1 MELEQKNRIIKR
13 FLKEQSENPVEVE
26 LTDENLVVYADLDK
40 LLDHIDFHNK
50 GLFDLGTLET
60 APDQWR
66 EFCGIIKYASTFEKG
81 GSPPLLRE
89 VDLKKA
95 EEGIRYTLNAH
106 EIIRLPKNDY
116 YERPTNIPQ
125 DIDTQLD
132 DLIVNSRTKLYALTQ
147 TFPEAIPFDAS
158 NSLHVTAQIQRL
170 EGEIARAAN
179 SDSER
184 ENVEKRLN
192 ILLDLNKIN
201 ELKRINIPQDNG
213 STLAYCILQENV
225 GGVTEKISLI
235 SLERV
240 KKQLNSLCERA
251 EGLSIEN
258 YHAEREQYKLNT
270 QAIIKLPKH
279 GNIIEVQHEAMA
291 LNISRL
297 MGLDTAAA
305 TTISHNGHPA
315 LFIPFEEIRLL
326 NEFSLGKTFYAWL
339 AGKTYTHYSTIKTLG
354 EGIQADYF
362 IEDFGKALG
371 LLYLCSDT
379 DAIGGNC
386 QNKALRNAKSLFIFD
401 QSLTDTDRFILDSR
415 LCLIPGEFLRKHTRH
430 GLGRNRTIIEDSS
443 MYSKFESIMRLRSIG
458 DKIIQYINHIAWQHH
473 QQASRIKRQ
482 FKKPLSTEKQSQL
495 TSELSDLMVLEKDA
509 ETLQAR
515 VLERLEAIDNLLP
528 QTAGDIDSFGIRQAL
543 IFEKLL
549 HNPILFSND
558 GRAFKYPWTHRQQN
572 KIKTVE
578 DLGNGLIQLTFS
590 DKVSTV
596 MLDFIKRRSGA
607 DSITNTSTKT
617 ITLSKG
623 HFAALREDTLHP
635 EHQLVLEPT
644 TNYLDPVDLAVI
656 KDAYSMGNRTYIM
669 NTITTYCKKMKCDT
683 TSTDEKLKCII
694 ETEERLREL
703 IITSHDRGFGMHVI
717 KKFFFDAQQQLQKMI
732 PPLKFPMRIN
742 DAFTAALKL
751 DRVSEFNA
759 VVLEAIKYD
768 KINDQQF
775 MSFLDECI
783 VKASTATNYLLAQ
796 EKSQELSGIAKKV
809 IHQLG
814 TPSTSWSQFLAASI
828 QKKGLNQAEPIVI
841 TKTIQEK
848 EEDEWV
854 IKSTPN
860 SSILDMIQQEEQIG
874 ISCK

>member
-13 FLKEQSENPVEVE
+13 FLKEQSENPVVVE
-26 LTDENLVVYADLDK
+26 LKDENLAIYSDLDK
-40 LLDHIDFHNK
+40 LLDHLDLHKK
-50 GLFDLGTLET
+50 GLFDLKTLET
-60 APDQWR
+60 DPDQWR

-81 GSPPLLRE
+81 GSPPLLKS
-89 VDLKKA
+89 VDLKKV

-106 EIIRLPKNDY
+106 EIIRLPKDDY
-116 YERPTNIPQ
+116 YERSTHIPQ
-125 DIDTQLD
+125 DIDAQLD

-158 NSLHVTAQIQRL
+158 NSLQVTSQIQRL
-170 EGEIARAAN
+170 QEEMARSFN
-179 SDSER
+179 SDTER
-184 ENVEKRLN
+184 ESIEKRLN

-213 STLAYCILQENV
+213 STLVYCILQESV

-235 SLERV
+235 SLESV
-240 KKQLNSLCERA
+240 KKQLHCLCGRA

-258 YHAEREQYKLNT
+258 YHTERECYKLST

-279 GNIIEVQHEAMA
+279 GNIKEVQHEAMA
-291 LNISRL
+291 LNLSRL
-297 MGLDTAAA
+297 MGLDTAAS
-305 TTISHNGHPA
+305 TTISHNGHPG

-326 NEFSLGKTFYAWL
+326 SEFSLGKTFYAWL
-339 AGKTYTHYSTIKTLG
+339 TGKTYTHYSTIKTLG

-362 IEDFGKALG
+362 IEDFGKILG

-401 QSLTDTDRFILDSR
+401 QSLMDTDRFILDSR
-415 LCLIPGEFLRKHTRH
+415 LCLIPGDFLRKHSRH
-430 GLGRNRTIIEDSS
+430 GLGRNRTLIEDSS
-443 MYSKFESIMRLRSIG
+443 MNSKFESIMQLRSIG

-473 QQASRIKRQ
+473 QQTSRIKRQ
-482 FKKPLSTEKQSQL
+482 FKKPLSIEKQSQL
-495 TSELSDLMVLEKDA
+495 TSELSDLLVLEKDA

-515 VLERLEAIDNLLP
+515 VLERLEAIDNILP
-528 QTAGDIDSFGIRQAL
+528 QTAGDIDSFGIKQAL

-549 HNPILFSND
+549 HNPILFSDD

-572 KIKTVE
+572 KVRKVE
-578 DLGNGLIQLTFS
+578 ELGNGLIQLTFS
-590 DKVSTV
+590 DKVSSAI
-596 MLDFIKRRSGA
+596 LDFIKRRSGA
-607 DSITNTSTKT
+607 DSITNTSPKI
-617 ITLSKG
+617 ITLSRV

-635 EHQLVLEPT
+635 EYQLVLDPT
-644 TNYLDPVDLAVI
+644 TNYLDPADLGVI
-656 KDAYSMGNRTYIM
+656 KDAYTMGNRTYIM
-669 NTITTYCKKMKCDT
+669 NTITSYCKKMKCDKA
-683 TSTDEKLKCII
+683 STDEKLKCIV
-694 ETEERLREL
+694 ETEERLRAL
-703 IITSHDRGFGMHVI
+703 IITAHDRGFGMHVI
-717 KKFFFDAQQQLQKMI
+717 KKFFFDAQQQLQQMI
-732 PPLKFPMRIN
+732 SPLKFPMRLN

-759 VVLEAIKYD
+759 VVSEAIKHD
-768 KINDQQF
+768 KITDKQF
-775 MSFLDECI
+775 ISFLEECI
-783 VKASTATNYLLAQ
+783 LKASAATNYLQAR
-796 EKSQELSGIAKKV
+796 EKSQELSSIAKTV

-814 TPSTSWSQFLAASI
+814 TLSTSWSQFLAANVR
-828 QKKGLNQAEPIVI
+828 QKGLNKTEPIVI

-854 IKSTPN
+854 IKSSPN
-860 SSILDMIQQEEQIG
+860 SSILDMIHEEQIG

>member
-13 FLKEQSENPVEVE
+13 FLKEKSENPVAVE
-26 LTDENLVVYADLDK
+26 LKNEELTIYADLHK
-40 LLDHIDFHNK
+40 LLDHIDLHQN
-50 GLFDLGTLET
+50 GLFDLETLET
-60 APDQWR
+60 DPNQWR
-66 EFCGIIKYASTFEKG
+66 EFCSIIKYASTFEKE
-81 GSPPLLRE
+81 GSPPLLKGI
-89 VDLKKA
+89 DLKKA

-106 EIIRLPKNDY
+106 EIIRLPKDDY

-132 DLIVNSRTKLYALTQ
+132 ELIINSRTKLYALTQ
-147 TFPEAIPFDAS
+147 TFQEAQPFDAS
-158 NSLHVTAQIQRL
+158 NSAQVTSQIQHLQEGMARL
-170 EGEIARAAN
+170 SN
-179 SDSER
+179 NDLER
-184 ENVEKRLN
+184 ENIEKRLN
-192 ILLDLNKIN
+192 IFLDLNKIN

-213 STLAYCILQENV
+213 SILFYCILQENV

-235 SLERV
+235 SLESV
-240 KKQLNSLCERA
+240 KKQLHRLCERA
-251 EGLSIEN
+251 EGLNIEN
-258 YHAEREQYKLNT
+258 YHTEREQYKLST

-279 GNIIEVQHEAMA
+279 GNIKEVQHEALA

-305 TTISHNGHPA
+305 TTISHNGHPG

-354 EGIQADYF
+354 EGIQSDYF
-362 IEDFGKALG
+362 IEDFGKVLG

-401 QSLTDTDRFILDSR
+401 QSLMDTDSFILDSR
-415 LCLIPGEFLRKHTRH
+415 LCLIPGDFIRKHTRH

-443 MYSKFESIMRLRSIG
+443 MYSKFESIMQLRSIG

-482 FKKPLSTEKQSQL
+482 FKKHLSTEKQGQL

-509 ETLQAR
+509 ETLQTR
-515 VLERLEAIDNLLP
+515 VLERLEAIDNILP
-528 QTAGDIDSFGIRQAL
+528 QTTGDVNSLEIRQAL

-549 HNPILFSND
+549 HNPILFSDD

-572 KIKTVE
+572 KVKKVE

-590 DKVSTV
+590 DKVSLP
-596 MLDFIKRRSGA
+596 MLDFIKRRSGV
-607 DSITNTSTKT
+607 DSILSTSTKT
-617 ITLSKG
+617 VTLNKV
-623 HFAALREDTLHP
+623 HFAVLREDTLHP

-644 TNYLDPVDLAVI
+644 TNYLDLADLGVI
-656 KDAYSMGNRTYIM
+656 RDAYNMGNRTYIM
-669 NTITTYCKKMKCDT
+669 NTITRYCKKMKCDT
-683 TSTDEKLKCII
+683 ASTDEKLKCII

-703 IITSHDRGFGMHVI
+703 IITARDRGFGMHVI

-732 PPLKFPMRIN
+732 SPLKFPMRLN

-759 VVLEAIKYD
+759 VVLEAIKHD
-768 KINDQQF
+768 KITDQQF
-775 MSFLDECI
+775 TSFLNKC
-783 VKASTATNYLLAQ
+783 VLQASAATNYLQAQ
-796 EKSQELSGIAKKV
+796 EKSQELSDTAKNV
-809 IHQLG
+809 IHQLE
-814 TPSTSWSQFLAASI
+814 TFSTSWSQFLATSI
-828 QKKGLNQAEPIVI
+828 RQKGLSQTEPIVI
-841 TKTIQEK
+841 TKTIQER
-848 EEDEWV
+848 EEDGWV
-854 IKSTPN
+854 IKLSPN
-860 SSILDMIQQEEQIG
+860 SSILDMIQEEQIG

>member
-13 FLKEQSENPVEVE
+13 FLKEKSGNSVAVE
-26 LTDENLVVYADLDK
+26 LKDEDLASYADLDK
-40 LLDHIDFHNK
+40 LLDHIDLHKN

-60 APDQWR
+60 DPDQWR
-66 EFCGIIKYASTFEKG
+66 ELCGIIKYASTFEKG
-81 GSPPLLRE
+81 SSPPLLKSI
-89 VDLKKA
+89 DLEKA

-106 EIIRLPKNDY
+106 EIIRLPKDDY

-132 DLIVNSRTKLYALTQ
+132 DLIINSRTKLYALTQ
-147 TFPEAIPFDAS
+147 TFPEAIVFDAS
-158 NSLHVTAQIQRL
+158 NSLQVTTQIQRL
-170 EGEIARAAN
+170 QEEMARVAN

-235 SLERV
+235 SLEKV
-240 KKQLNSLCERA
+240 KKQLHCLCKRA
-251 EGLSIEN
+251 EGLSVEA
-258 YHAEREQYKLNT
+258 YHAEREHYKLST

-279 GNIIEVQHEAMA
+279 GNIKGVQHEAMA

-297 MGLDTAAA
+297 LGLDTAAA
-305 TTISHNGHPA
+305 TTISHNGHPG

-326 NEFSLGKTFYAWL
+326 SEFSLGKTFYAWL
-339 AGKTYTHYSTIKTLG
+339 AGKTYTHYSTIKPLG

-362 IEDFGKALG
+362 IEDFGRALG

-401 QSLTDTDRFILDSR
+401 QSLMDTDKFILDSR
-415 LCLIPGEFLRKHTRH
+415 ICLIPGDFLRKHTRH

-443 MYSKFESIMRLRSIG
+443 MYSKFESIMQLRSIG

-509 ETLQAR
+509 EALQTR
-515 VLERLEAIDNLLP
+515 VLERLEAIDNILP

-549 HNPILFSND
+549 HNPILFSDD

-572 KIKTVE
+572 KIKKVE
-578 DLGNGLIQLTFS
+578 DLGNDLIQLTFS
-590 DKVSTV
+590 EKVSV
-596 MLDFIKRRSGA
+596 AMLDFIKRRSGA
-607 DSITNTSTKT
+607 DSITNTSAKSV
-617 ITLSKG
+617 TLSKI

-635 EHQLVLEPT
+635 EHQLVLNPT
-644 TNYLDPVDLAVI
+644 MNYLDPADLGVI
-656 KDAYSMGNRTYIM
+656 KDAYNMGNRTYIM
-669 NTITTYCKKMKCDT
+669 STIASYSKKMKCDT
-683 TSTDEKLKCII
+683 ASTDEKLKCII

-703 IITSHDRGFGMHVI
+703 IITAHDRGFGMHVF

-732 PPLKFPMRIN
+732 SPLKFPVRLN

-759 VVLEAIKYD
+759 VVLEAIKHD
-768 KINDQQF
+768 KITDQQF
-775 MSFLDECI
+775 TNFLDECI
-783 VKASTATNYLLAQ
+783 LKASAATNYLQAQ

-809 IHQLG
+809 IHQLEAL
-814 TPSTSWSQFLAASI
+814 STSWSQFLATSMRP
-828 QKKGLNQAEPIVI
+828 KRLNQTEPIVI
-841 TKTIQEK
+841 TETIQGK

-854 IKSTPN
+854 IKSSPN
-860 SSILDMIQQEEQIG
+860 SSILDNDTRGTNRNIMQV
-874 ISCK
+874 

>member
-13 FLKEQSENPVEVE
+13 FLKEKSGNSVAVE
-26 LTDENLVVYADLDK
+26 LKDEDLASYADLDK
-40 LLDHIDFHNK
+40 LLDHIDLHKN

-60 APDQWR
+60 DPDQWR
-66 EFCGIIKYASTFEKG
+66 ELCGIIKYASTFEKG
-81 GSPPLLRE
+81 SSPPLLKS
-89 VDLKKA
+89 VDLEKA

-106 EIIRLPKNDY
+106 EIIRLPKDDY

-132 DLIVNSRTKLYALTQ
+132 DLIINSRTKLYALTQ
-147 TFPEAIPFDAS
+147 TFPEAIVFDAS
-158 NSLHVTAQIQRL
+158 NSLQVTTQIQRL
-170 EGEIARAAN
+170 QEEMARVAN
-179 SDSER
+179 SDSEK
-184 ENVEKRLN
+184 ESVEKRLN

-235 SLERV
+235 SLEKV
-240 KKQLNSLCERA
+240 KKQLHCLCKRA
-251 EGLSIEN
+251 EGLSVEA
-258 YHAEREQYKLNT
+258 YHAEREHYKLST

-279 GNIIEVQHEAMA
+279 GNIKEVQHEAMA

-297 MGLDTAAA
+297 LGLDTAAA
-305 TTISHNGHPA
+305 TTISHNGHPG

-326 NEFSLGKTFYAWL
+326 SEFSLGKTFYAWL
-339 AGKTYTHYSTIKTLG
+339 AGKTYTHYSTIKPLG

-362 IEDFGKALG
+362 IEDFGRALG

-401 QSLTDTDRFILDSR
+401 QSLMDTDKFILDSR
-415 LCLIPGEFLRKHTRH
+415 MCLIPGDFLRKHTRH

-443 MYSKFESIMRLRSIG
+443 MYSKFESIMQLRSIG

-509 ETLQAR
+509 EALQTR
-515 VLERLEAIDNLLP
+515 VLERLEAIDNILP

-549 HNPILFSND
+549 HNPILFSDD

-572 KIKTVE
+572 KIKKVE
-578 DLGNGLIQLTFS
+578 DLGNDLIQLTFS
-590 DKVSTV
+590 EKVSV
-596 MLDFIKRRSGA
+596 AVLDFIKRRSGA
-607 DSITNTSTKT
+607 DSITNTSAKSV
-617 ITLSKG
+617 TLSKI

-635 EHQLVLEPT
+635 EHQLVLNPT
-644 TNYLDPVDLAVI
+644 MNYLDPADLGVI
-656 KDAYSMGNRTYIM
+656 KDAYNMGNRTYIM
-669 NTITTYCKKMKCDT
+669 STIASYSKKMKCDT
-683 TSTDEKLKCII
+683 ASTDEKLKCII

-703 IITSHDRGFGMHVI
+703 IITAHDRGFGMHVF

-732 PPLKFPMRIN
+732 SPVKFPVRLN

-759 VVLEAIKYD
+759 VVLEAIKHD
-768 KINDQQF
+768 KITDQQF
-775 MSFLDECI
+775 TTFLDECI
-783 VKASTATNYLLAQ
+783 LKASAATNYLQAQ

-809 IHQLG
+809 IHQLE
-814 TPSTSWSQFLAASI
+814 TLSTSWSQFLATSMRP
-828 QKKGLNQAEPIVI
+828 KRLNQTEPIVI
-841 TKTIQEK
+841 TETIQGK

-854 IKSTPN
+854 IKSSPN
-860 SSILDMIQQEEQIG
+860 SSILDNDTRGTNRNIMQV
-874 ISCK
+874 

>member
-13 FLKEQSENPVEVE
+13 FLKEKSGNSVAVE
-26 LTDENLVVYADLDK
+26 LKDEDLASYADLDK
-40 LLDHIDFHNK
+40 LLDHIDLHKN

-60 APDQWR
+60 DPDQWR
-66 EFCGIIKYASTFEKG
+66 ELCGIIKYASTFEKG
-81 GSPPLLRE
+81 SSPPLLKN
-89 VDLKKA
+89 VFFFQA
-95 EEGIRYTLNAH
+95 EDGIRDTLNAH
-106 EIIRLPKNDY
+106 EIIRLPKDDY

-147 TFPEAIPFDAS
+147 TFPEAIVFDAS
-158 NSLHVTAQIQRL
+158 NSLQVTAQIQRL
-170 EGEIARAAN
+170 QEEMARVAN

-213 STLAYCILQENV
+213 ATLAYCILQENV

-235 SLERV
+235 SLEKV
-240 KKQLNSLCERA
+240 KKQLHCLCKRA
-251 EGLSIEN
+251 EGLSVEA
-258 YHAEREQYKLNT
+258 YHAEREHYKLST

-279 GNIIEVQHEAMA
+279 GNIKEVQHEAMA

-297 MGLDTAAA
+297 LGLDTAAA
-305 TTISHNGHPA
+305 TTISHNEHPG

-326 NEFSLGKTFYAWL
+326 SEFSLGKTFYAWL
-339 AGKTYTHYSTIKTLG
+339 AGKTYTHYSTIKPLG

-362 IEDFGKALG
+362 IEDFGRALG

-401 QSLTDTDRFILDSR
+401 QSLMDTDKFILDSR
-415 LCLIPGEFLRKHTRH
+415 MCLIPGDFLRKHTRH

-443 MYSKFESIMRLRSIG
+443 MYSKFESIMQLRSIG

-509 ETLQAR
+509 EALQTR
-515 VLERLEAIDNLLP
+515 VLERLEAIDNILP

-549 HNPILFSND
+549 HNPILFSDD

-572 KIKTVE
+572 KIKKVE
-578 DLGNGLIQLTFS
+578 DLGNDLIQLTFS
-590 DKVSTV
+590 EKVSV
-596 MLDFIKRRSGA
+596 AMLDFIKRRSGA
-607 DSITNTSTKT
+607 DSITNTSAKSV
-617 ITLSKG
+617 TLSKI

-635 EHQLVLEPT
+635 EHQLVLNPT
-644 TNYLDPVDLAVI
+644 MNYLDPADLGVI
-656 KDAYSMGNRTYIM
+656 KDAYNMGNRTYIM
-669 NTITTYCKKMKCDT
+669 STIASYSKKMKCDT
-683 TSTDEKLKCII
+683 ASTDEKLKCII

-703 IITSHDRGFGMHVI
+703 IITAHDRGFGMHVF

-732 PPLKFPMRIN
+732 SPVKFPVRLN

-759 VVLEAIKYD
+759 VVLEAIKHD
-768 KINDQQF
+768 KITDQQF
-775 MSFLDECI
+775 TNFLDECI
-783 VKASTATNYLLAQ
+783 LKASTATNYLQAQ

-809 IHQLG
+809 IHQLE
-814 TPSTSWSQFLAASI
+814 TLSTSWSQFLAPSMRP
-828 QKKGLNQAEPIVI
+828 KRLNQTEPIVI
-841 TKTIQEK
+841 TETIQGK

-854 IKSTPN
+854 IKSSPN
-860 SSILDMIQQEEQIG
+860 SSILDNDTRGTNGNIMQV
-874 ISCK
+874 